1 MGWWRKRHEEAGPA
15 MGGRDPFAAVPVVA
29 DGVEAR
35 EDAQGRVQLRL
46 VAPAKPGLASFVS
59 RRLKLERRIRVNL
72 DEYGSLF
79 WKQIDGR
86 RTLREIEALIRQ
98 QTGQDQTESEKAT
111 ILFTRMLMLRHLVY
125 LKVEEGAG
133 SRPPVSGPRFRV
145 SG

>member
-1 MGWWRKRHEEAGPA
+1 MMGWWRKRHEDVGAPG
-15 MGGRDPFAAVPVVA
+15 GGRDAFAAVPVVA

-35 EDAQGRVQLRL
+35 EDAQGRVQLRR

-72 DEYGSLF
+72 DDYGSLF

-86 RTLREIEALIRQ
+86 RTLRGIEVLIRE
-98 QTGQDQTESEKAT
+98 QTEQEQTESEKAT
-111 ILFTRMLMLRHLVY
+111 IVFTRMLMLRHLIY

-133 SRPPVSGPRFRV
+133 CGP
-145 SG
+145 GKNP